1 MGMSF
6 AHPFS
11 DDRFFIKEQGS
22 TRFGGARLGVGQ
34 LRTMQSSRRLTSAVW
49 MTVALVAAV
58 LSCVV
63 QVRADNEGS
72 LRVCADP
79 NNLPF
84 SNQRAEGFENKLA
97 ELIADRLGRELAYT
111 WFPENTGYVPN
122 TVGENACDIVMG
134 YAQGTGLIE
143 DTNPYYY
150 ASYVLITRADDA
162 DLSHIASLSDPR
174 LKSKRIG
181 LVARTPPASILTM
194 RGLGA
199 NVTSFDVRSRDSQTA
214 VAQEIIAKI
223 ASGQLDAGLLWGPIG
238 GYYAAIADVPLT
250 VVPLVNELAGPAT
263 FYGITL
269 GVRPNEPQFK
279 HQVNRILAEHADE
292 IVSILEDYNV
302 PVLDEDGEVAAADSS
317 SASSSP

>member
-1 MGMSF
+1 
-6 AHPFS
+6 
-11 DDRFFIKEQGS
+11 
-22 TRFGGARLGVGQ
+22 
-34 LRTMQSSRRLTSAVW
+34 
-49 MTVALVAAV
+49 MTVTLVAAV
-58 LSCVV
+58 LFCAV
-63 QVRADNEGS
+63 QANAENKGP

-79 NNLPF
+79 DNLPF

-97 ELIADRLGRELAYT
+97 ELIADRLDRQLVYT

-122 TVGENACDIVMG
+122 TIGENACDLVMG

-162 DLSHIASLSDPR
+162 NLSDISSLSDPR

-199 NVTSFDVRSRDSQTA
+199 NATLFDVRSGDSQTA

-223 ASGQLDAGLLWGPIG
+223 ASEELDAGLLWGPIG
-238 GYYAAIADVPLT
+238 GYYAAIADVPLA

-263 FYGITL
+263 LYGITL

-279 HQVNRILAEHADE
+279 HQVNKVLTDNADE
-292 IVSILEDYNV
+292 IVSILEEYHV
-302 PVLDEDGEVAAADSS
+302 PVLDEDGEVAAAESDS
-317 SASSSP
+317 P